1 MDKIHLDSF
10 NTAHQ
15 TIQELIKICKFIIKI
30 LRIIQEIN
38 TINIMTLSR
47 TSMINKNK
55 LKPIKI
61 QIK

>member
-10 NTAHQ
+10 NAAHQ

-55 LKPIKI
+55 LKPINI